1 MPISMRSLQ
10 TIKIDFR
17 ALSVINF
24 LLVGFWHFILLAGP
38 WHGENTAALVQTLF
52 YVLPLLAIILS
63 CVLLWSR
70 EGGRWPYA
78 AWLWPAVA
86 VGFTP
91 CVTFC
96 LYVAL
101 SG

>member
-1 MPISMRSLQ
+1 MRSLQ
-10 TIKIDFR
+10 TIKIDVR
-17 ALSVINF
+17 ALSVSNF
-24 LLVGFWHFILLAGP
+24 LLVGFWHFILLVARR
-38 WHGENTAALVQTLF
+38 HGENTAALLQTLF
-52 YVLPLLAIILS
+52 YILPLLTVILS
-63 CVLLWSR
+63 SVLLGSR
-70 EGGRWPYA
+70 AGGRWPYA
-78 AWLWPAVA
+78 AWLWPAVI